1 MGDSD
6 AIPEG
11 VRGPRGY
18 FNQRLGTA
26 GVLTRAALSQMGD
39 IVRWP
44 RPCPEFSEVE
54 SITNGFLLRYWES
67 AMIEKATVSSEA
79 LCNVTYVH
87 ISGFS
92 SACTTYTL
100 K

>member
-54 SITNGFLLRYWES
+54 S
-67 AMIEKATVSSEA
+67 VSEWILASI
-79 LCNVTYVH
+79 LGTRND
-87 ISGFS
+87 
-92 SACTTYTL
+92 
-100 K
+100 